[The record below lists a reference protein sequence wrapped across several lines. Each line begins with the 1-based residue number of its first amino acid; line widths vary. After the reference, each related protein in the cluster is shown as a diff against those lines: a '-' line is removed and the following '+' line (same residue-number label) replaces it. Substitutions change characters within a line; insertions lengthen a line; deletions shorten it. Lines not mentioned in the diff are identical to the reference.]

1 MVLIF
6 CCFDKMKITCIVHKI
21 IFLGGKRM
29 RKSIQK
35 LIAVASASV
44 MALALA
50 VSIVPASA
58 LADTS
63 KAGKK
68 AAKAEFDPAG
78 TYHAYFGL
86 QQTETW
92 IYRDEWY
99 SDTLG
104 IDGENLK
111 EAGLTFDQGTLF
123 QSKDNANGT
132 VEGTKVTDAEITGNG
147 VYTVKVEDLNGVL
160 TENANAV
167 LSMLYVDTD
176 IPMSAK
182 DNPVT
187 ISDWKLKL
195 DGNTQTIPAEVYFP
209 SEYTGESGLLRFD
222 VVNTYQKDQ
231 GDYPDCPSI
240 VTPQNSIEIIFTVS
254 GFANDNP
261 DAVEATPEPVE
272 SSSDSGSSSSSDS
285 ESSGGIGTAGVVGIV
300 VVVIVIVAVVVVV
313 AKKKRD

>member
-1 MVLIF
+1 
-6 CCFDKMKITCIVHKI
+6 
-21 IFLGGKRM
+21 M

-58 LADTS
+58 LAETS

-68 AAKAEFDPAG
+68 AAKAAFDPAG

-92 IYRDEWY
+92 LFRDEWY

-104 IDGENLK
+104 IDGKNLK
-111 EAGLTFDQGTLF
+111 SANLTFDQGTLF
-123 QSKDNANGT
+123 QSLNNVVSA

-147 VYTVKVEDLNGVL
+147 VYTVKVEGLNGVL
-160 TENANAV
+160 TANPDAV
-167 LSMLYVDTD
+167 LSMIYVDTD
-176 IPMSAK
+176 IPMSAQG
-182 DNPVT
+182 NPVE

-195 DGNTQTIPAEVYFP
+195 DGKTQTLPAEVYYPF
-209 SEYTGESGLLRFD
+209 EYTSESGLLRFD
-222 VVNTYQKDQ
+222 AVNTYQKDQ

-240 VTPQNSIEIIFTVS
+240 MAPKDSIEISFKIS
-254 GFANDNP
+254 GMAQDNP
-261 DAVEATPEPVE
+261 EAVEATPEPVK
-272 SSSDSGSSSSSDS
+272 SDTKSDAKS
-285 ESSGGIGTAGVVGIV
+285 DTKSDAKSGGISTPAVVGIV
-300 VVVIVIVAVVVVV
+300 VVVIVIVAIVVVV

>member
-1 MVLIF
+1 
-6 CCFDKMKITCIVHKI
+6 
-21 IFLGGKRM
+21 M

-63 KAGKK
+63 KAGKQ
-68 AAKAEFDPAG
+68 AAKKEFDPAG

-86 QQTETW
+86 QQSETW
-92 IYRDEWY
+92 IFRDEWY

-104 IDGENLK
+104 IDGKSLK
-111 EAGLTFDQGTLF
+111 DANLTFDQGTLF
-123 QSKDNANGT
+123 QSLNNVVSA

-147 VYTVKVEDLNGVL
+147 VYTVKVEGLNGAL
-160 TENANAV
+160 TTNPDAV
-167 LSMLYVDTD
+167 LAMLYVDTD
-176 IPMSAK
+176 IPLTAQ

-195 DGNTQTIPAEVYFP
+195 DGNTQTLPAEIYYPF
-209 SEYTGESGLLRFD
+209 EYTSESGLIRFD
-222 VVNTYQKDQ
+222 AVNTYQKDQ

-240 VTPQNSIEIIFTVS
+240 VTPKDSIEISFKIS
-254 GFANDNP
+254 GMAQDNP
-261 DAVEATPEPVE
+261 EAVEATPEPVK
-272 SSSDSGSSSSSDS
+272 SDDSDSKSDS
-285 ESSGGIGTAGVVGIV
+285 KSDSDSNSGGISTPAVVGIV

-313 AKKKRD
+313 VKKKRD

>member
-1 MVLIF
+1 
-6 CCFDKMKITCIVHKI
+6 
-21 IFLGGKRM
+21 M

-68 AAKAEFDPAG
+68 AAKAAFDPAG

-99 SDTLG
+99 SDALG
-104 IDGENLK
+104 IDGSGLT
-111 EAGLTFDQGTLF
+111 EAGLKFDQGNLF
-123 QSKDNANGT
+123 QSKDNKNSAL
-132 VEGTKVTDAEITGNG
+132 EGTKVTDAEITGNG

-160 TENANAV
+160 TENADAK
-167 LSMLYVDTD
+167 LSMIYVDTD
-176 IPMSAK
+176 IPMAAK
-182 DNPVT
+182 DNPIT
-187 ISDWKLKL
+187 FSDWKLKL
-195 DGNTQTIPAEVYFP
+195 DGNTQSLPAEIYYP
-209 SEYTGESGLLRFD
+209 SEYIDESGLLRFD
-222 VVNTYQKDQ
+222 AVNTYQKDQ

-254 GFANDNP
+254 GMANDNP

-272 SSSDSGSSSSSDS
+272 SSSGSSSSDS
-285 ESSGGIGTAGVVGIV
+285 DSSSGGIGTAGVVGIV
-300 VVVIVIVAVVVVV
+300 VVVIVIVAIVVVV

>member
-1 MVLIF
+1 
-6 CCFDKMKITCIVHKI
+6 
-21 IFLGGKRM
+21 M

-104 IDGENLK
+104 IDGTGLT
-111 EAGLTFDQGTLF
+111 EAGLKFDQGTLF

-160 TENANAV
+160 TENADAV
-167 LSMLYVDTD
+167 VSMIYVNTD

-195 DGNTQTIPAEVYFP
+195 DGNTQSLPAEIYYP
-209 SEYTGESGLLRFD
+209 SEYIDESGLLRFD

-240 VTPQNSIEIIFTVS
+240 VTPQNSIEITFTVS
-254 GFANDNP
+254 GMANDNP

-272 SSSDSGSSSSSDS
+272 SSSDSSSSSDS
-285 ESSGGIGTAGVVGIV
+285 ESSGGISTGGVVGIV

>member
-1 MVLIF
+1 
-6 CCFDKMKITCIVHKI
+6 
-21 IFLGGKRM
+21 M

-63 KAGKK
+63 EAGK
-68 AAKAEFDPAG
+68 AAAGAAFDPAG
-78 TYHAYFGL
+78 TYHAYFGM

-104 IDGENLK
+104 IDGSSLT
-111 EAGLTFDQGTLF
+111 EAGLKFDQGTLF
-123 QSKDNANGT
+123 QSKDNQNSAL
-132 VEGTKVTDAEITGNG
+132 EGTKVTDAEIKGNG
-147 VYTVKVEDLNGVL
+147 VYTVKVEGLNGIL
-160 TENANAV
+160 TENPDGV
-167 LSMLYVDTD
+167 VSMIYVDTD
-176 IPMSAK
+176 IPMAAK
-182 DNPVT
+182 DNPIT

-195 DGNTQTIPAEVYFP
+195 DGNTQTLPAEIYYP

-222 VVNTYQKDQ
+222 AVNTYQKDQ

-240 VTPQNSIEIIFTVS
+240 VTPRDSIEISFKVS
-254 GFANDNP
+254 GMTNDNP
-261 DAVEATPEPVE
+261 DAVEKTPEPVK
-272 SSSDSGSSSSSDS
+272 SSSDSSSDS
-285 ESSGGIGTAGVVGIV
+285 DSGSGGIGTAGVVGIV
-300 VVVIVIVAVVVVV
+300 VVVIVIVAIIVVV